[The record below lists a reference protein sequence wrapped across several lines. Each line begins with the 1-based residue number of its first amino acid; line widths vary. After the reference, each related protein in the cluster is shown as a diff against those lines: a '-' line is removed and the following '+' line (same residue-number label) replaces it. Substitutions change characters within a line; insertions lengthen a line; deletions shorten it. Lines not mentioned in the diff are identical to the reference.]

1 MPKAWLVGGAAAL
14 AVLLVV
20 SIVLGVTQR
29 AEQLQEGT
37 PERAVQRYLLAA
49 DEDDYKTA
57 YSLLTDELRDRC
69 PMEAFAA
76 GSSGGRTKL
85 DSRRV
90 THEDT
95 KYVDDT
101 AVVIARVTNIS
112 GGGGPFGSS
121 ESSYEQRFTLSL
133 EEGEWRL
140 ARNAWPFF
148 GCDGPFRAEPAVPRF
163 PPAPPAPEPTD
174 QTSTPSEM
182 AP

>member
-20 SIVLGVTQR
+20 SIVLGVTQQ

-37 PERAVQRYLLAA
+37 PERTVQQYLIAA
-49 DEDDYKTA
+49 DQEDYKTA
-57 YSLLTDELRDRC
+57 YSLLTKELRDQC
-69 PMEAFAA
+69 PMERFAA
-76 GSSGGRTKL
+76 GSFGGRTKL

-90 THEDT
+90 THEGT

-101 AVVIARVTNIS
+101 AVVTARVTNI
-112 GGGGPFGSS
+112 GGGGPFGTS

-140 ARNAWPFF
+140 ARHFWPFF
-148 GCDGPFRAEPAVPRF
+148 GCDGPFRAEPAE
-163 PPAPPAPEPTD
+163 PPSRMAPEPTN
-174 QTSTPSEM
+174 QTSTPSEI